1 MTVHQALANRLER
14 ASWPLSPSG
23 ELRAFQ
29 VSATA
34 WFSPP
39 PRTPVDLH
47 PFLSYNSVFFVTLTL
62 ISLLKISDDQLK
74 TKTSHHPQSLPLVL
88 NAKACFVLLMAS
100 LCELFYSKNIGD
112 HTRYCFLF
120 KFQFPWIWKLFFN
133 HHLFPW
139 FLLFPLFVILKEL
152 PPKPCWNLQERLEH
166 FPG

>member
-47 PFLSYNSVFFVTLTL
+47 PFLSYNSVFFMTLTV

-74 TKTSHHPQSLPLVL
+74 TKTSHHPQSLPL
-88 NAKACFVLLMAS
+88 FVLFCWWHLYVNS
-100 LCELFYSKNIGD
+100 FIPKTLGITHDTVSYLNSSFLGFGNYSSTTIF
-112 HTRYCFLF
+112 FLGF
-120 KFQFPWIWKLFFN
+120 SYFHCLLALRNFLPN
-133 HHLFPW
+133 HAG
-139 FLLFPLFVILKEL
+139 ISK
-152 PPKPCWNLQERLEH
+152 KD
-166 FPG
+166 